1 MPALNPP
8 SITSGLAAA
17 LLFARGR
24 TEGLAL
30 LTGGLDTARHSFLA
44 GLICLPVFLG
54 LRLVS
59 WNVRGAPGNGIA
71 VGLAAE
77 FVGYVLGW
85 VAFALVSKAV
95 AEQAQRGANWP
106 QFIAAWN
113 WSNTVQYALLLVLMV
128 PALLGMP
135 SWVGNAL
142 GLVAVGYAMWL
153 EWFVT
158 RVALGVASGTA
169 AMFVL
174 MDLVL
179 GLFIGGIAAHIAG
192 V

>member
-1 MPALNPP
+1 MPALTPP
-8 SITSGLAAA
+8 SITNGLAAA

-24 TEGLAL
+24 AVGLAL
-30 LTGGLDTARHSFLA
+30 LPASMETARYSFLA

-59 WNVRGAPGNGIA
+59 WNLRDAPSNGIA
-71 VGLAAE
+71 LGLAAE

-113 WSNTVQYALLLVLMV
+113 WSNIVQYGLLLVLMV
-128 PALLGMP
+128 PTLLGMP
-135 SWVGNAL
+135 AWVGNAL
-142 GLVAVGYAMWL
+142 GLMAVGYAMWL

-169 AMFVL
+169 VMFVL
-174 MDLVL
+174 LDLIL

-192 V
+192 S